1 MSMNACTITWIIA
14 GLLPPAIIIIVSM
27 NQKKNTG
34 GPSWFWWG
42 LGAYYLI
49 CIFLIPRLDFC
60 TDPYWY
66 LN

>member
-1 MSMNACTITWIIA
+1 MTACAIIWVIFV
-14 GLLPPAIIIIVSM
+14 LLPPAIIIVASSYD
-27 NQKKNTG
+27 KKNRG

-49 CIFLIPRLDFC
+49 GIFLIPRLDFC
-60 TDPYWY
+60 MDPYWY